1 MFDRWERF
9 CFDFV
14 HIGFDRSL
22 NAVFALHKVFHEFGS
37 FTGENAEHG
46 IVPRG
51 VVKQVRELIDG
62 VYDLSG
68 TESRPAAPG
77 AAPGHGLGG
86 VDDAL
91 LERTAEK
98 LQGIDTRNEAQV
110 SREIRRLE
118 KQMAT
123 YARNLDFEKAAQVRD
138 ELAALK
144 QLLFGSGGQPS

>member
-1 MFDRWERF
+1 
-9 CFDFV
+9 
-14 HIGFDRSL
+14 
-22 NAVFALHKVFHEFGS
+22 
-37 FTGENAEHG
+37 
-46 IVPRG
+46 
-51 VVKQVRELIDG
+51 
-62 VYDLSG
+62 
-68 TESRPAAPG
+68 
-77 AAPGHGLGG
+77 